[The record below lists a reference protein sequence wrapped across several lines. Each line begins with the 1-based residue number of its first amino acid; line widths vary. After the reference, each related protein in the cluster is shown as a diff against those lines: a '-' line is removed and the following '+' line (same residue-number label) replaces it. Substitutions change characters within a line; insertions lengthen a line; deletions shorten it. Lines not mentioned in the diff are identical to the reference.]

1 MTILV
6 QTPNN
11 IWGGGEPLK
20 LKKIKKG
27 MFSDN
32 GI

>member
-11 IWGGGEPLK
+11 IWGGGTLK
-20 LKKIKKG
+20 IKKIKKG
-27 MFSDN
+27 MFPDN